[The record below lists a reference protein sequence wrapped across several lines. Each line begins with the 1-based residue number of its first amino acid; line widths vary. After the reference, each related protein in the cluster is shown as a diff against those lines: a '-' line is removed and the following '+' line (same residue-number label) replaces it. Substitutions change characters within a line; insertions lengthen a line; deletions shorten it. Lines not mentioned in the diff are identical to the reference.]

1 MADDDDFVKTISI
14 DLKQDDIA
22 NIPIKDI
29 LEQLKNVAIKI
40 QNSNKLKDLNIPAY
54 PFIQKF
60 EHVQD
65 DKWHA
70 DILLEFLQLCIY
82 LSTSFQLEMT
92 NHLLLT
98 FNHCQCSQQLI
109 TNLKGE
115 DVQHEEKYEKKY
127 KLKNFDLEDYKPH
140 FGNGFNF
147 EVGKEIQKDCVNYY
161 LNVRNILLIN
171 DHGDIKKITADLKN
185 GGDDLVSHCKAMRSF
200 AEDLP
205 NKKNIR
211 NKIVFDCAQTLFNL
225 VAWSTHVEKGYS
237 NKPGKPTIIDNV
249 YFAKILKCFYQ
260 TCLYLCDDFEQD
272 MICTLL
278 YQFNNQFGKNC

>member
-1 MADDDDFVKTISI
+1 
-14 DLKQDDIA
+14 
-22 NIPIKDI
+22 
-29 LEQLKNVAIKI
+29 
-40 QNSNKLKDLNIPAY
+40 
-54 PFIQKF
+54 
-60 EHVQD
+60 
-65 DKWHA
+65 
-70 DILLEFLQLCIY
+70 
-82 LSTSFQLEMT
+82 MT

-205 NKKNIR
+205 NKK
-211 NKIVFDCAQTLFNL
+211 K
-225 VAWSTHVEKGYS
+225 H
-237 NKPGKPTIIDNV
+237 
-249 YFAKILKCFYQ
+249 
-260 TCLYLCDDFEQD
+260 
-272 MICTLL
+272 
-278 YQFNNQFGKNC
+278 